1 MTDTGTT
8 AGMSAGERAGTHGP
22 LHVGAGPARRVR
34 TNRAR
39 PLVRVLATAASIG
52 ALAGLAYPAVALPAD
67 RAAPE
72 VAAAA
77 VAEGDDAAAP
87 ARRILSLAPNLT
99 ELTFSA
105 GAGER
110 IVGTV
115 EYSDYP
121 EAARAIPRIGD
132 AFRID
137 LERALALRPDLVLAW
152 DSGTPLPTIG
162 QLSKLH
168 LRVVSIETHDIDDIP
183 AAVRTIGELA
193 GTAAMAHDAAL
204 RFERDMASLR
214 LQYRDRS
221 SISVFL
227 QINEKPLYTVN
238 GKHLMSEIVTVC
250 GGRNV
255 FAELGELA
263 PVIGIEAVIAKNPQ
277 VIINTDYAGAEAVAQ
292 WRRWRHIE
300 AVRSGNVYSLPSDDI
315 ARATLR
321 LVDGARVICRTLDTA
336 RARLGM

>member
-1 MTDTGTT
+1 MTTVGTIPG
-8 AGMSAGERAGTHGP
+8 AIGKRACALRPIPG
-22 LHVGAGPARRVR
+22 LASPARRAR
-34 TNRAR
+34 TNRAG
-39 PLVRVLATAASIG
+39 PFVRMLAAVGAIG
-52 ALAGLAYPAVALPAD
+52 ALSGPAD
-67 RAAPE
+67 AATAPP
-72 VAAAA
+72 AADRSAR
-77 VAEGDDAAAP
+77 DAAATP
-87 ARRILSLAPNLT
+87 AAESGGVAVPGRRILSLAPNLT

-115 EYSDYP
+115 EYSNYP

-137 LERALALRPDLVLAW
+137 LERAVALRPDIVLAW

-162 QLSKLH
+162 QLRKLH
-168 LRVVSIETHDIDDIP
+168 LRVVSIQTHDIDDIP

-193 GTAAMAHDAAL
+193 GTTVVAEEAAA

-214 LQYRDRS
+214 LRYRDRS
-221 SISVFL
+221 SVSVFL
-227 QINEKPLYTVN
+227 QINEQPLYTVN
-238 GKHLMSEIVTVC
+238 GKHLMSEIVALC

-263 PVIGIEAVIAKNPQ
+263 PVIGIEAVIAANPQ

-292 WRRWRHIE
+292 WHRWRHIE

-321 LVDGARVICRTLDTA
+321 LVDGAHEICRTLDKA

>member
-1 MTDTGTT
+1 MSRVRPLMRMLIL
-8 AGMSAGERAGTHGP
+8 AGA
-22 LHVGAGPARRVR
+22 VAGP
-34 TNRAR
+34 TDS
-39 PLVRVLATAASIG
+39 AA
-52 ALAGLAYPAVALPAD
+52 ALAVAS
-67 RAAPE
+67 RFGPE
-72 VAAAA
+72 VAAVSAA
-77 VAEGDDAAAP
+77 EDDASAVP
-87 ARRILSLAPNLT
+87 VRRILSLAPNLT

-115 EYSDYP
+115 EYSNYP

-132 AFRID
+132 AFRVD

-152 DSGTPLPTIG
+152 DSGTPLPTIE
-162 QLSKLH
+162 QLRKLQLH
-168 LRVVSIETHDIDDIP
+168 VVSIETHVIDDIP
-183 AAVRTIGELA
+183 AAVRAIGKLA
-193 GTAAMAHDAAL
+193 GTSAAADEAAA
-204 RFERDMASLR
+204 RFEQDMASLR
-214 LQYRDRS
+214 RRYRDRA

-227 QINEKPLYTVN
+227 QINEQPLYTVN
-238 GKHLMSEIVTVC
+238 GKHLMSEAVALC

-255 FAELGELA
+255 FAGLGELA
-263 PVIGIEAVIAKNPQ
+263 PVIGVEAVIAANPQ

-321 LVDGARVICRTLDTA
+321 LVDGAREICRTLDKA